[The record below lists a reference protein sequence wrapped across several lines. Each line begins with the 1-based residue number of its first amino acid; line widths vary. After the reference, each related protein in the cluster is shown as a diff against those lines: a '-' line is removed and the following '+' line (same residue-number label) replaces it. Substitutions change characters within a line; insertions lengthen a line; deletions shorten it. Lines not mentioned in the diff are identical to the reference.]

1 MAYEPSLLLPALPLT
16 LPACA
21 APHSSCLRCP
31 SLFLPALPL
40 TLFLPALPLTL
51 LACAAHHPSYLRCP
65 SLFLRALPLTL
76 PACAAPHSSCVR
88 CPSLFLRALPL
99 TLAACAALPSSG
111 QGDRQASRA
120 GEVSS
125 AVPLRGEGRG
135 GARDSRALVNI
146 ITQGLL
152 KVANALPLVASRPAL
167 RVPHR
172 AFATFQQGCRC
183 TKDART

>member
-51 LACAAHHPSYLRCP
+51 LACAAHHPSYL
-65 SLFLRALPLTL
+65 
-76 PACAAPHSSCVR
+76 R